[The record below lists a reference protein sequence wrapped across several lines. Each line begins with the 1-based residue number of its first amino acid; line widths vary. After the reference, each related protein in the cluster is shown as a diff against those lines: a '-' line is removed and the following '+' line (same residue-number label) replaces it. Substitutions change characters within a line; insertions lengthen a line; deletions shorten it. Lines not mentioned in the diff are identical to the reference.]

1 MQNRHLQNPFLN
13 WFAHHKFCKIVN
25 SELRFH
31 ILTLIQFIYS
41 PLNNLSTFSEKECTC
56 SFSFLGKGGLS
67 IFGNDFDIVV
77 GVFQWVQFLRDV
89 QLLSYSY
96 TTKHLNAF
104 TSLIC
109 LFHLYFLQPFPFF
122 LFCLSKLMLSVSFY
136 LYYKVSSIL
145 LLLEISVGQIA
156 KFSLYRKD
164 VTKIME

>member
-25 SELRFH
+25 SELRLH

-41 PLNNLSTFSEKECTC
+41 PLNNLSTFSEKECIC

-104 TSLIC
+104 TSC
-109 LFHLYFLQPFPFF
+109 LFHLHFLLPFPFF

-156 KFSLYRKD
+156 KFSLYRED